1 MKIKELMNATQREL
15 NQLSEADL
23 RSAFSNAK
31 RSYSARAKSFEKL
44 GVKQTV
50 PQKFMNAIQ
59 KETSELSRNELLN
72 AVLAARGNLSSSL
85 ATARG
90 KLAFEQSRKNALKER
105 LGLSEMSDSQFD
117 RFGKFMGEMQ
127 QRYKETWKQVSFA
140 AWKIATEAVQRNLD
154 PDQFIDNFEYWS
166 DHLEDLE
173 DTMDAMIAGDDLY
186 DSETMDEYIPDDY
199 MPEAPAAHS
208 RSAGRTSGSK
218 HRSGRKAAEARRS
231 RSRKGRRR

>member
-59 KETSELSRNELLN
+59 KDTSELSRNELLN

-140 AWKIATEAVQRNLD
+140 AWKIATEAVMRNLD

-166 DHLEDLE
+166 DHLEDIE
-173 DTMDAMIAGDDLY
+173 DTMDEMIAGDDLY
-186 DSETMDEYIPDDY
+186 DSETMEEY
-199 MPEAPAAHS
+199 MPDGPSAHS

>member
-59 KETSELSRNELLN
+59 KNTSELSKNELLN
-72 AVLAARGNLSSSL
+72 AVLAARGNFSSSL
-85 ATARG
+85 STARG

-154 PDQFIDNFEYWS
+154 PDQFKENFEYWS
-166 DHLEDLE
+166 DHLEDIE

-186 DSETMDEYIPDDY
+186 DSETMDQIE
-199 MPEAPAAHS
+199 PEAYEPAVPVKAP
-208 RSAGRTSGSK
+208 TK
-218 HRSGRKAAEARRS
+218 HRSARKAKQARQS

>member
-15 NQLSEADL
+15 NHLSEADL

-44 GVKQTV
+44 GVKQTI

-59 KETSELSRNELLN
+59 KDTAELSKNELLN

-140 AWKIATEAVQRNLD
+140 AWKIATEAVKRNLD
-154 PDQFIDNFEYWS
+154 PHQFKDNFEYWS
-166 DHLEDLE
+166 DHLEDIE

-199 MPEAPAAHS
+199 IPEAPAAPS
-208 RSAGRTSGSK
+208 RSAK

-231 RSRKGRRR
+231 RTRKGRRR